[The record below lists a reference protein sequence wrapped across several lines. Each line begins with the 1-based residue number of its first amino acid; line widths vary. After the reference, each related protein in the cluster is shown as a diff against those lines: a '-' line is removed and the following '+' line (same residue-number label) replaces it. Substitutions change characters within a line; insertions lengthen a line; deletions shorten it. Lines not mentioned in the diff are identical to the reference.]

1 MTSTVTTRHPCG
13 VPLTDEQAAVWH
25 MAHDFAERRVAP
37 DAARRDREH
46 KFPFDLVSEMAQL
59 GLLGVKVSADDGGA
73 GADMTAYVLAV
84 SEISRACASTGVT
97 MAVCNL
103 AADIVARFGNDT
115 QKARWLTPFLAGK
128 LGPASFAL
136 SEPHAGTD
144 AAALASTAV
153 LDGEHY
159 VINGNKQWI
168 TNGTHAGF
176 HVVFARVVD
185 KAAASAPVV
194 AGSKGITCFLV
205 ERGAKGL
212 DAGMEERKLGLRA
225 SNTAQLHMED
235 VRVHRNNVLGDV
247 GKGYAVALAG
257 LDSGRIGIA
266 AQALGIAEAAFT
278 AGVRYAKDRK
288 AFNKSIADF
297 QASQFAI
304 ADSRADI
311 EMAWLLTM
319 KAAHLRDRQSA
330 GQNERTA
337 MASSM
342 AKLAAT
348 EGCGRVVDRMLQL
361 HGGYG
366 YVEDFPIERLYRDAR
381 VTRIYEG
388 TSEVQRIVIAREAFA
403 S

>member
-1 MTSTVTTRHPCG
+1 MDARTHDESESSMRHISG
-13 VPLTDEQAAVWH
+13 VELTEEQHAIWE
-25 MAHDFAERRVAP
+25 MARTFAEKRVAP
-37 DAARRDREH
+37 DAAKRDHLHR
-46 KFPFDLVSEMAQL
+46 FPFDLVSEMAQL

-73 GADMTAYVLAV
+73 GADMTSYVLAV

-103 AADIVARFGNDT
+103 AGDIVARFGNVQ
-115 QKARWLTPFLAGK
+115 QKKRWLAPYLAGK

-136 SEPHAGTD
+136 SEPQSGTD
-144 AAALASTAV
+144 AAALSTTAV
-153 LDGEHY
+153 LDGAHY
-159 VINGNKQWI
+159 VLDGNKQWI

-176 HVVFARVVD
+176 HIVFARVLD
-185 KAAASAPVV
+185 KGAAPAT
-194 AGSKGITCFLV
+194 GSKGITCFLV

-212 DAGMEERKLGLRA
+212 DAGTEEKKLGLRA
-225 SNTAQLHMED
+225 SNTAQLHLD
-235 VRVHRNNVLGDV
+235 AVRVHKDNVLGEL

-278 AGVRYAKDRK
+278 EGVRYAKERK
-288 AFNKSIADF
+288 AFKKTIADF
-297 QASQFAI
+297 QNSQFSI
-304 ADSRADI
+304 ADSRSDI
-311 EMAWLLTM
+311 DMAWLLTM
-319 KAAHLRDRQSA
+319 KAAHLRDMNS
-330 GQNERTA
+330 ERTA

-366 YVEDFPIERLYRDAR
+366 YVEDYPIERLYRDAR

-388 TSEVQRIVIAREAFA
+388 TSEVQRIVIAREALA
-403 S
+403 

>member
-1 MTSTVTTRHPCG
+1 MTTRHSSG
-13 VPLTDEQAAVWH
+13 VELTDEQHAIWE
-25 MAHDFAERRVAP
+25 MARTFAEKRVAP
-37 DAARRDREH
+37 DAAKRDHSHR
-46 KFPFDLVSEMAQL
+46 FPFDLVSEMAQL
-59 GLLGVKVSADDGGA
+59 GLLGVKVSAEDGGA
-73 GADMTAYVLAV
+73 GADMTSYVLAV

-103 AADIVARFGNDT
+103 AGDIVARFGTDA
-115 QKARWLTPFLAGK
+115 QKKKWLEPYLAGK

-136 SEPHAGTD
+136 SEPQSGTD
-144 AAALASTAV
+144 AAALSTTAV
-153 LDGEHY
+153 LDGDHY
-159 VINGNKQWI
+159 VLNGNKQWI

-176 HVVFARVVD
+176 HIVFARIVD
-185 KAAASAPVV
+185 RDAATGAPIKAP

-212 DAGMEERKLGLRA
+212 DAGHEEKKLGLRA
-225 SNTAQLHMED
+225 SNTAQLHLD
-235 VRVHRNNVLGDV
+235 GVRVRKDNVLGEL

-266 AQALGIAEAAFT
+266 AQALGIAEAAF
-278 AGVRYAKDRK
+278 AEGVRYAKERK
-288 AFNKSIADF
+288 AFNKSISDF
-297 QASQFAI
+297 QNSQFAI
-304 ADSRADI
+304 ADSRSDI
-311 EMAWLLTM
+311 DMAWLLTM
-319 KAAHLRDRQSA
+319 KAAHLRDKNSD
-330 GQNERTA
+330 RTA

-366 YVEDFPIERLYRDAR
+366 YVEDYPIERLYRDAR

-388 TSEVQRIVIAREAFA
+388 TSEVQRIVIAREALA
-403 S
+403 